1 MAYLTIAHAL
11 LLKHYFKAIAQVMLC
26 SILYLLV
33 HMTHF
38 AFTHVHLLSKQE
50 GTLSCGRA
58 KILTIPLK
66 VKKSP
71 LASQTHPKYL

>member
-1 MAYLTIAHAL
+1 MWYIRVGLGMAYLTIAHAL

-38 AFTHVHLLSKQE
+38 AFTHVHLLSKRE
-50 GTLSCGRA
+50 RTLSRVVE
-58 KILTIPLK
+58 LK
-66 VKKSP
+66 DRD
-71 LASQTHPKYL
+71 